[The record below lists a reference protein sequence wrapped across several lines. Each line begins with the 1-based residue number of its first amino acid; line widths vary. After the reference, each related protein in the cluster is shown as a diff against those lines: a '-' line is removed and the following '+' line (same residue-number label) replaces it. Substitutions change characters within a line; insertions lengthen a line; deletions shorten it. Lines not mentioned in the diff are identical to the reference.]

1 MKSARQASGLRAY
14 TRLVLG
20 QLCSAQLMLSMALQ
34 AREALVGKHV
44 CVGIMD
50 MWRFCLLP
58 AHPSLF
64 PLPLIPVR
72 LPKPCGPP
80 RLGGSCK

>member
-1 MKSARQASGLRAY
+1 MPNSGFPL
-14 TRLVLG
+14 
-20 QLCSAQLMLSMALQ
+20 ALQ
-34 AREALVGKHV
+34 ASEALVGKHV

-64 PLPLIPVR
+64 PLPLIPAR